1 MRLLSLTRKKLFL
14 FFFLLLISNIS
25 IVFSN
30 ALQQSE
36 INLYPNAGDESQIQ
50 SYAVAINSTNN
61 IHAVFNKQ
69 IQIHNSLEY
78 IVTGADFI
86 WNLTSSIVIE
96 ENSTLNIIG
105 RPTMVAASDRLQLVL
120 AFSTAADSGLLLMEK
135 PYSDISWSSNIVQLN
150 ETFQFLDPVLVRNTT
165 NEDLWLCWRDNS
177 EDSYKMFFSV
187 FNSTSG
193 IWGNVIKLTDPSG
206 GNSTDCKFILDVSG
220 NAHFVWSE
228 GQLNQERI
236 LYRKVFWNGTMEPI
250 EVLTDG
256 NNRCR
261 YPEIIIDYNNDFNV
275 FWSNYTVVNPGVD
288 YGTQNIQTTRKS
300 FNGTWSEPFEIA
312 PYKPPDFQGFSDAR
326 ISSVAKD
333 FDNNLWVAF
342 EIREQYAYHQ
352 GIDIRK
358 RVGYTDWQASER
370 ISLANNPAIDP
381 LIKCDNVGNLHCF
394 WLDLRHSNY
403 ELYFKIRFSSG
414 VWTNEFRL
422 SIDTSTFGDYWQ
434 LILIVSGVIAIIS
447 FPLIILDRIRARKRN
462 KLLKRKIS
470 DLQE

>member
-1 MRLLSLTRKKLFL
+1 MLRRTKKPFLLFFL
-14 FFFLLLISNIS
+14 FLLISNIS
-25 IVFSN
+25 LIFGN

-36 INLYPNAGDESQIQ
+36 INVYPNAGDESQIQ

-96 ENSTLNIIG
+96 ENNTLDILG
-105 RPTMVAASDRLQLVL
+105 RPTLVAASDRLQLVL
-120 AFSTAADSGLLLMEK
+120 AYSTAAASGLLMMEK
-135 PYSDISWSSNIVQLN
+135 PYSDKNWSSNIVRIN
-150 ETFQFLDPVLVRNTT
+150 ETFQYLDPVMERNTT
-165 NEDLWLCWRDNS
+165 NDDLWLSWRDNS

-187 FNSTSG
+187 YNSTSG
-193 IWGNVIKLTDPSG
+193 MWGNISRLTDLSG
-206 GNSTDCKFILDVSG
+206 GNSTDCKFVLDDSG

-228 GQLNQERI
+228 GDLNYESV

-256 NNRCR
+256 SNRCR
-261 YPEIIIDYNNDFNV
+261 YPEIIIDSYNDINV
-275 FWSNYTVVNPGVD
+275 FWSNYTVINPGVV
-288 YGTQNIQTTRKS
+288 YGTQNIQTIRKS
-300 FNGTWSEPFEIA
+300 FTGTWSEPLFTA
-312 PYKPPDFQGFSDAR
+312 PYLPPERPPGGLSDAR
-326 ISSVAKD
+326 IPSVAID
-333 FDNNLWVAF
+333 LDNNLWVLH
-342 EIREQYAYHQ
+342 EIRELYAYHQ

-358 RVGYTDWQASER
+358 RVGYSDWQSSER
-370 ISLANNPAIDP
+370 VSLANNPTIDP
-381 LIKCDNVGNLHCF
+381 LIKCDNEGNLHCF

-403 ELYFKIRFSSG
+403 ELYFRFRFSSG

-422 SIDTSTFGDYWQ
+422 SIDSSTFGDYWY
-434 LILIVSGVIAIIS
+434 LILIVSGTILVISIPA
-447 FPLIILDRIRARKRN
+447 IILDRIRARKQN
-462 KLLKRKIS
+462 KLLRRKIT